1 LDEFDQKGGFGH
13 GYWYKIVPNIPQK
26 IVNLYEMSP
35 ESPAPNVHKNIANVL
50 DVKEMHS
57 QEEYFRLVGAPRSS
71 DVMGWMEASELL
83 LASLLAY
90 GQEFLPDSMALRH
103 FSLDLIVGKAQSPV
117 VTLEVDRVS
126 YSERHSVLEAYL
138 YSDVGAM
145 IAKASATW
153 S

>member
-1 LDEFDQKGGFGH
+1 
-13 GYWYKIVPNIPQK
+13 
-26 IVNLYEMSP
+26 MSP

-57 QEEYFRLVGAPRSS
+57 QEEYFRLVGVPRSS

-90 GQEFLPDSMALRH
+90 GQAFLPDSMALRH
-103 FSLDLIVGKAQSPV
+103 FSLDLIVGKSQSPL